1 MISTHILDLQSGLP
15 GKDVTVVLSK
25 KQGDKYVE
33 IKSGK
38 TNADGRI
45 SFENSFDAGIYQL
58 NFQTDEYFNR
68 QNMDPFF
75 ANASVTFNI
84 KDTNRKFHIPLLLS
98 PFGYSTYRGS

>member
-15 GKDVTVVLSK
+15 GKDVSVVLSK

-33 IKSGK
+33 IKSGI

-58 NFQTDEYFNR
+58 TFQTDEYFGR
-68 QNMDPFF
+68 QNRDPFF
-75 ANASVTFNI
+75 ANAQVTFNI
-84 KDTNRKFHIPLLLS
+84 KDTKRKFHIPLLLS

>member
-15 GKDVTVVLSK
+15 GKDVTVVLLK
-25 KQGDKYVE
+25 KQGDRYIEV
-33 IKSGK
+33 KSGK

-45 SFENSFDAGIYQL
+45 AFENAFEAGIYQL
-58 NFQTDEYFNR
+58 NFLTDEYFNR

-75 ANASVTFNI
+75 ANAQVTFNI
-84 KDTNRKFHIPLLLS
+84 KDTQRKFHIPLLLS